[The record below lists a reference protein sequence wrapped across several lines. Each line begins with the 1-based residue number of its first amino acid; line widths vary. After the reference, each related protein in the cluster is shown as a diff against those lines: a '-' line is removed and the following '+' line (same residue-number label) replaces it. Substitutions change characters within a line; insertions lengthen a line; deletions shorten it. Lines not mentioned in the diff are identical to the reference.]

1 MNRVATEYLDFLEK
15 ANAFA
20 EKIKLSGVTPTPE
33 LARAGLD
40 AIGQMSLP
48 KVEVSK
54 VVDSA
59 VYISDNISDR
69 QIPVRIYDPQPDQK
83 KPILVFIHGGG
94 HMAGSIDLY
103 DGITRRLA
111 DVTEHLV
118 VSVGYRLAPE
128 FPYPCG
134 LDDCQAVVDQL
145 DVLLKD
151 FQVDLEKISL
161 VGDSAGGALATAITH
176 QNQTNNFSSL
186 ILIYPS
192 LDYTFSTSSYETLAS
207 GYLLETEKIAWY
219 FDQYF
224 SAGEDR
230 KHVSPLFFPDLDHMP
245 KTLTLAAA
253 FDPLVDEGKLFHE
266 KLIAAGVESEYHAGD
281 DLIHC
286 FLNLEALNPDLIE
299 QTYKTIS
306 DFLNK
311 SS

>member
-1 MNRVATEYLDFLEK
+1 MKKVAAEYQGFLEK

-20 EKIKLSGVTPTPE
+20 EKIKLSGIAPTPE
-33 LARAGLD
+33 QARAGLD

-48 KVEVSK
+48 NVEVNIITDLT
-54 VVDSA
+54 VVLP
-59 VYISDNISDR
+59 DR
-69 QIPVRIYDPQPDQK
+69 QIPVRIYDPQPDHQ
-83 KPILVFIHGGG
+83 KPILIFIHGGG
-94 HMAGSIDLY
+94 HMAGSINLY

-111 DVTEHLV
+111 DSTGHIV
-118 VSVGYRLAPE
+118 VSVDYRLAPE

-134 LDDCQAVVDQL
+134 LDDCQAVVDHV

-151 FQVDLEKISL
+151 FQVDLSNISL
-161 VGDSAGGALATAITH
+161 VGDSAGGALATTIAY
-176 QNQTNNFSSL
+176 QDQTNKFSSL

-192 LDYTFSTSSYETLAS
+192 LDYTFSMQSYETLAT
-207 GYLLETEKIAWY
+207 GYLLETEKIVWY

-224 SAGEDR
+224 SAEENR
-230 KHVSPLFFPDLDHMP
+230 KSASPLFFPELVHMP

-253 FDPLVDEGKLFHE
+253 FDPLVDEGKFFHE

-286 FLNLEALNPDLIE
+286 FLNLEALNPDLID

-306 DFLNK
+306 DFLK
-311 SS
+311 KP